1 MNELSVEMQRSKY
14 VDLEHPVILIDGT
27 PLDLYLNNLYPD
39 NLYLGLIPTITDWI
53 GLKEETELV
62 LDRFY
67 SDHEKVILPILMCPD
82 DCDLI
87 CTIVVAEV
95 IKKDNQVL
103 WNRLGVDLSK
113 LGIPYNYELVGTEV
127 DWLNLVP
134 KMKFD
139 RNNYI
144 ENLKTVY
151 KRLG

>member
-1 MNELSVEMQRSKY
+1 M
-14 VDLEHPVILIDGT
+14 D
-27 PLDLYLNNLYPD
+27 
-39 NLYLGLIPTITDWI
+39 
-53 GLKEETELV
+53 
-62 LDRFY
+62 
-67 SDHEKVILPILMCPD
+67 
-82 DCDLI
+82 
-87 CTIVVAEV
+87 
-95 IKKDNQVL
+95 
-103 WNRLGVDLSK
+103 RLGVDLSK

>member
-103 WNRLGVDLSK
+103 WTGSEW
-113 LGIPYNYELVGTEV
+113 I
-127 DWLNLVP
+127 
-134 KMKFD
+134 
-139 RNNYI
+139 
-144 ENLKTVY
+144 
-151 KRLG
+151 